1 MVQVVPESMVNNRTK
16 PSKEQNREKK
26 SCCFFLYMRGL
37 EGWRV
42 GELES
47 WRVGELGLGLGLY
60 SRP

>member
-16 PSKEQNREKK
+16 PRKEQNREKK
-26 SCCFFLYMRGL
+26 SCCFFYIC

-42 GELES
+42 GELEG